1 MKLLTVDH
9 QGRRTA
15 AVLIDDH
22 VVLLNED
29 MRRVLADAPTG
40 YARVQAKLASES
52 PERVPLAD
60 VRVLAPI
67 PDPRKVFCLAGNYAD
82 HILEGGGDVD
92 EPKTTPDVFIKPV
105 TTIRAAGDPI
115 ELPRIGRQLDWELEL
130 AIVIGRPGKYI
141 AAARAHEHI
150 AGFMAFNDVSERDLV
165 VWDESE
171 AANPSAR
178 RAFFRWLNGKWMDGS
193 AICGPWL
200 VTPDET
206 GDPHQLALRLE
217 LNGETMQEG
226 NTGQM
231 LLQVSQIVE
240 FVSHLA
246 TLEPGDVIATG
257 TPAGVGAA
265 RNRFLETGDEI
276 RAEIAGLGV
285 QYNVVAPEPDGA

>member
-1 MKLLTVDH
+1 MKLLTVEH
-9 QGRRTA
+9 QGRQTA

-22 VVLLNED
+22 MVLLNDD
-29 MRRVLADAPTG
+29 MRSVLAEAPAG
-40 YARVQAKLASES
+40 YARLRARLESGS

-60 VRVLAPI
+60 VRVLAPV
-67 PDPRKVFCLAGNYAD
+67 PDSRKIFCLAGNYAD
-82 HILEGGGDVD
+82 HILEGGGNVD
-92 EPKTTPDVFIKPV
+92 EPKTIPDVFIKPV

-115 ELPRIGRQLDWELEL
+115 ELPKIGRQLDWELEL
-130 AIVIGRPGKYI
+130 AIVIGRRGKYI
-141 AAARAHEHI
+141 AAAQAHEHI

-171 AANPSAR
+171 ATDKSAR

-193 AICGPWL
+193 AITGPWL

-231 LLQVSQIVE
+231 LLQVPQIVE

-246 TLEPGDVIATG
+246 TLEPGDIIATG
-257 TPAGVGAA
+257 TPAGVGSA
-265 RNRFLETGDEI
+265 RNRFLKPGDEI

-285 QYNVVAPEPDGA
+285 QQNIVAPEPDGA